1 MVFYGSVSDGDDVQ
15 ETVTGN
21 DTLPNTKCTNIFT
34 HPCTGD
40 GVLWQ
45 RE

>member
-1 MVFYGSVSDGDDVQ
+1 MRRKQSQAMTPYQ
-15 ETVTGN
+15 T
-21 DTLPNTKCTNIFT
+21 PNAQTFT